1 MIPYSYPDRPQLA
14 FRVGITGT
22 RSLNAD
28 QAEFLAPKLRHVLS
42 ITRQQVERIAAQDLR
57 VLGAY
62 AHPPGDTPKPVFRF
76 ISPLARGADRLA
88 ATQALALGYRL
99 HVPMPF
105 PLAKYEED
113 FDTEEDLAEF
123 RTLFAAAGDD
133 WLAIDGDHGHEAD
146 HSYEAVGRYVFKHC
160 DLLIAVWDDHAAGGR
175 GGTGDI
181 VRFAVHAGVPVWWLH
196 ATDGARE
203 ARWIADPQD
212 LRYPRPNPADAAL
225 NAYLE
230 ASLPP
235 PAPRLQHRKGVL
247 GWLAGIG
254 ASRHI
259 SPETVHFEESARP
272 PRWCWRA
279 YAVLMRMA
287 SGKTVAWSATV
298 PPPDPVAQYWFA
310 RYQPADARAGEYAAR
325 YRSGYVWVFLLGT
338 VSLCLGAL
346 GIALGRLGPRTPHG
360 AEMLHWL
367 TFILASFELGAL
379 IAILGLVLAGTRR
392 DWQAR
397 SIEYR
402 LFAELCRKQLV
413 LGALGG
419 ALPITH
425 VRGLSAPDSETGDR
439 GAWVGWLFAAEQ
451 RASPLP
457 RGNLSGAPSPRT
469 ATLDQLIAEQ
479 TAYHTS
485 RADIAGAAGDRLAGL
500 GGLSFT
506 IVLICLMVKLLLVSW
521 SKGAGWE
528 EPLGLLAAILPGI
541 SAAFIG
547 IRAFAELDLLAEQSR
562 HLLKELRRTETRLAR
577 LDISRSLASQD
588 LAAEAAS
595 VATLMLQ
602 DLDGWATLFRV
613 KAMETT

>member
-1 MIPYSYPDRPQLA
+1 MLSLA
-14 FRVGITGT
+14 R
-22 RSLNAD
+22 R
-28 QAEFLAPKLRHVLS
+28 E
-42 ITRQQVERIAAQDLR
+42 VERLGSQDLR

-62 AHPPGDTPKPVFRF
+62 AHPPGETPTPVFRF

-88 ATQALALGYRL
+88 AAQALALGYSL

-105 PLAKYEED
+105 PLAEYEKD
-113 FDTEEDLAEF
+113 FDTVADLSEF
-123 RTLFAAAGDD
+123 RGLFAAAGDD
-133 WLAIDGDHGHEAD
+133 WLAIDGDHGPDANRA
-146 HSYEAVGRYVFKHC
+146 YEAVGRYVVKHC

-181 VRFAVHAGVPVWWLH
+181 VRFAAHAGVPIWWLH
-196 ATDGARE
+196 ATDKVRPPS
-203 ARWIADPQD
+203 WIADIQD
-212 LRYPRPNPADAAL
+212 LRSPRPHPADSAL
-225 NAYLE
+225 LAYLE
-230 ASLPP
+230 VSIPP
-235 PAPRLQHRKGVL
+235 PAPRLRHSEGVL
-247 GWLAGIG
+247 GWLAGLG
-254 ASRHI
+254 ASRHV
-259 SPETVHFEESARP
+259 SPEAVHFEESVRP
-272 PRWCWRA
+272 ARWCWRA

-287 SGKTVAWSATV
+287 AGKAGDWSATV
-298 PPPDPVAQYWFA
+298 PPVDPVARYWFA

-346 GIALGRLGPRTPHG
+346 GIALGRLGMRTAQG
-360 AEMLHWL
+360 AVTLHWL
-367 TFILASFELGAL
+367 TLGLASFELLAL
-379 IAILGLVLAGTRR
+379 LMILALVWAGTRR

-425 VRGLSAPDSETGDR
+425 VRGMAAPDSQTGDR

-457 RGNLSGAPSPRT
+457 RGALTGTDSTRT

-479 TAYHTS
+479 TAYHAG
-485 RADIAGAAGDRLAGL
+485 RAQIAGAAGDRLAGL
-500 GGLSFT
+500 GGVSFT
-506 IVLICLMVKLLLVSW
+506 IVLICLAAKLVLGGLPG
-521 SKGAGWE
+521 GARWE

-562 HLLKELRRTETRLAR
+562 HLLIELRRAEARLAR
-577 LDISRSLASQD
+577 LDTARPLASQD

-595 VATLMLQ
+595 IATLMLQ

-613 KAMETT
+613 KAMETS